1 MTDIRIRLNQIN
13 ADSIATSVF
22 ASKSDVSTVQD
33 NVTALDNNAWVNA
46 NDYAT
51 YNTLSGLVNTVQ
63 ANLTSLVAAAPTT
76 LDTLAE
82 IAAAL
87 ENDANIA
94 VTLTTAIGSVQS
106 NVTSLTSTA
115 AANDYNTYTSLSANI
130 DSVQANVYALTLD
143 TVATNGNSTT
153 QSIEVAG
160 LLVNGTTD
168 LTSNVVIRG
177 MIDTVD
183 RIQFNTSVNTDTT
196 AGVFAWNADQGTLQ
210 FGLSDAASVHL
221 GQDTFYY
228 VKAGESLSRGN
239 VVYASGA
246 VGNSGHIEVSKF
258 YANNAIDERYVV
270 GVMADDVT
278 SGEFGYATVI
288 GTIRGIVADGSLV
301 GETWNLGDVLYPSP
315 TNPGAFTNIQ
325 PEAPNQAIPIAFIT
339 SNSSSNG
346 SIAIRATAMGYH
358 LGELHDVQT
367 GTESDGDV
375 LTWVSSNSRWEPAA
389 VASDTSNAWVNAND
403 YNTYTTVTGLI
414 NTVQDNVTSLTST
427 VDNLDANIYNT
438 YNTLSGLIDTVQD
451 NVGSGGTT
459 SNVTIFTAS
468 DLFTVSTSN
477 TFNLSRTINNARDIF
492 VSLSG
497 VTQYPGV
504 GYTVSGNV
512 LTISNTAPLKQG
524 LEIEVRHLIGE
535 AGTRGNSWQ
544 EVTTSSLL
552 NSRSRVIVDTSSTA
566 VTLTLPSSP
575 LLGDEVRIIDGAG
588 NASNNAITLFG
599 NGSNIEA
606 ASSNVVVDVDRS
618 AFTLVYYNA
627 HQGWLF
633 GEK

>member
-1 MTDIRIRLNQIN
+1 MTKLRLGQIDTSDIE
-13 ADSIATSVF
+13 SSVF
-22 ASKSDVSTVQD
+22 AS
-33 NVTALDNNAWVNA
+33 ANAVN
-46 NDYAT
+46 
-51 YNTLSGLVNTVQ
+51 L
-63 ANLTSLVAAAPTT
+63 
-76 LDTLAE
+76 
-82 IAAAL
+82 
-87 ENDANIA
+87 
-94 VTLTTAIGSVQS
+94 VQS
-106 NVTSLTSTA
+106 NVTTLASTT

-130 DSVQANVYALTLD
+130 DSVQSNVYALTLD
-143 TVATNGNSTT
+143 TVATNGNTTT

-160 LLVNGTTD
+160 IFSSGD
-168 LTSNVVIRG
+168 LTVSGPTTLNSNVTING
-177 MIDTVD
+177 MIDSVD
-183 RIQFNTSVNTDTT
+183 RIQFNTSVATDTT
-196 AGVFAWNADQGTLQ
+196 AGVLAWNTDEGTLQ
-210 FGLSDAASVHL
+210 FGLSDTSTVHL

-228 VKAGESLSRGN
+228 VKAGEALSRGN

-270 GVMADDVT
+270 GVMADDVA

-288 GTIRGIVADGSLV
+288 GTIRGLVADGSSV

-315 TNPGAFTNIQ
+315 TNPGSWTKVQ
-325 PEAPNQAIPIAFIT
+325 PEAPNQTIPIAFIT

-367 GTESDGDV
+367 GTESNGDV
-375 LTWVSSNSRWEPAA
+375 LTWVSANSRWEPAA
-389 VASDTSNAWVNAND
+389 VTSDTSNTWVNAND
-403 YNTYTTVTGLI
+403 YSTYTTVTGLV

-427 VDNLDANIYNT
+427 VDNVDANVYNT
-438 YNTLSGLIDTVQD
+438 YNILSGLIDTVQD
-451 NVGSGGTT
+451 NVSSGGTT

-477 TFNLSRTINNARDIF
+477 IFNLSRTVNNARDIF

-504 GYTVSGNV
+504 GYTVTDNV

-535 AGTRGNSWQ
+535 TGTRNNSWQ
-544 EVTTSSLL
+544 EITTSSLL
-552 NSRSRVIVDTSSTA
+552 NGRSRVIVDTASTA

-588 NASNNAITLFG
+588 NASNNAITLYG

-606 ASSNVVVDVDRS
+606 DSSNVVIDVDRS
-618 AFTLVYYNA
+618 AFTLVYYNTY
-627 HQGWLF
+627 QGWLF